1 MDPTFCHWHAARR
14 MLKFGFV
21 ICVKPFPRVWD
32 WWSPSLV
39 VCNPATLHFSHCW
52 LWGSQRVAQEQE
64 KSIYIYI
71 YTLPQICIFLD
82 GYLMGYGQQACAT
95 FAWDSLCVNS
105 AGQLVSQLRR
115 KRAKGGSLGL
125 VVEAMDHA
133 HNRGKHVFGD
143 QTARM
148 NGFLKCFPA
157 DHQPNLLF

>member
-1 MDPTFCHWHAARR
+1 MFGIDEVLLSWCAIQQLCTLVTAGCGAAKELRR
-14 MLKFGFV
+14 SK
-21 ICVKPFPRVWD
+21 K
-32 WWSPSLV
+32 
-39 VCNPATLHFSHCW
+39 
-52 LWGSQRVAQEQE
+52 
-64 KSIYIYI
+64 KYIYI